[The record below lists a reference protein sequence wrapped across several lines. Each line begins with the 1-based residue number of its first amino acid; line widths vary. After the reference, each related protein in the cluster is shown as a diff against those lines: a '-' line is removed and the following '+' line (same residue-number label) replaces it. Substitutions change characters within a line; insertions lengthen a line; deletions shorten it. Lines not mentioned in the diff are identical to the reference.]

1 MARVT
6 RQADRL
12 LGLLVAMVV
21 ARFLRETQLCAQL
34 YHPNIVS
41 LINACKT
48 TSGRDMQPPGDEDDV
63 AQCEVLGCSCGRAAP
78 VALLVCRGGAR
89 QMLAIG
95 GTGAA

>member
-6 RQADRL
+6 RQAYRL

-48 TSGRDMQPPGDEDDV
+48 TSGRDMQPPLATRTTLRNARCWAAAAV
-63 AQCEVLGCSCGRAAP
+63 VLH
-78 VALLVCRGGAR
+78 L
-89 QMLAIG
+89 
-95 GTGAA
+95 